1 MLVFNTGHHSHIP
14 GTYFKVRDTSVS
26 TRIPVRRID
35 YEGIIQA
42 AIRIVVIHLNCLM
55 HLVSKARTFLWAS
68 YSSSGIHTS
77 SIIKTTDE
85 LTPKV
90 GNIKRV
96 YPIASA
102 V

>member
-1 MLVFNTGHHSHIP
+1 
-14 GTYFKVRDTSVS
+14 
-26 TRIPVRRID
+26 
-35 YEGIIQA
+35 
-42 AIRIVVIHLNCLM
+42 M